1 MVSKQL
7 RTWGTALLLLL
18 AEWAAFFG
26 LWLLFENQTNFYE
39 LLFGAGAAVLGVV
52 GTEIARRHQLASF
65 QPRLKWVLEAW
76 RLPWY
81 VLQGCALVSWVL
93 VKQAFSEE
101 KSVLRSL
108 PFEAGGSTAADAARR
123 ALTITYTTTPP
134 NFVILSIDLV
144 KNVMVVHQV
153 RKSETPIMTKNLG
166 AKA

>member
-1 MVSKQL
+1 MTSESPQ
-7 RTWGTALLLLL
+7 TWAAYLALLV
-18 AEWAAFFG
+18 AEWSIFFS

-39 LLFGAGAAVLGVV
+39 LLFGAGAAFLGVI
-52 GTEIARRHQLASF
+52 GTEVARLHQMASF
-65 QPRLKWVLEAW
+65 RPRLTWVLEAW

-81 VLQGCALVSWVL
+81 IVQGCALVSWIL
-93 VKQAFSEE
+93 IKEAFSPE

-108 PFEAGGSTAADAARR
+108 PFEAGGSSAGDAARR
-123 ALTITYTTTPP
+123 ALAIAYTTTPP

-144 KNVMVVHQV
+144 KNRMVVHQV